1 MALII
6 GAKHYPRTLQNID
19 KRIEDLDYLRRV
31 LNLSNKPK
39 AKAMQRSIER
49 ALVRYELIQK
59 VIYSL
64 LRYYSRKAREAR
76 AKRGLK

>member
-6 GAKHYPRTLQNID
+6 GVKHYPRTLENID
-19 KRIEDLDYLRRV
+19 KRIEDLDYLRRF
-31 LNLSNKPK
+31 LKLSNKPK
-39 AKAMQRSIER
+39 ARAMQRSIER
-49 ALVRYELIQK
+49 ALARYELIQK

-76 AKRGLK
+76 AKRARQ

>member
-49 ALVRYELIQK
+49 ALARYELIQK

>member
-6 GAKHYPRTLQNID
+6 GVKHYPRTLANID

-49 ALVRYELIQK
+49 ALARYELIQK